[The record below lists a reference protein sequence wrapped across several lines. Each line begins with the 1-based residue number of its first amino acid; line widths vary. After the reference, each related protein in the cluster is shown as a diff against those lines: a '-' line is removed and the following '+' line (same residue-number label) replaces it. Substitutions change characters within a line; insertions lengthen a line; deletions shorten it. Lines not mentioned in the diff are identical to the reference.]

1 MAFITGIGT
10 QVHMGKESSFGL
22 AVTPTDLIDIT
33 SESIKVSVEKG
44 DEGSLLGSKT
54 ATHRDLLSVTVVGSL
69 SFILRPESA
78 GLLFHAALGG
88 SDLCEQVDELSEF
101 YTHTFALCD
110 VNESL
115 PSLTVLIDRKAAV
128 KRYPG
133 CSISSLSLECAA
145 GDYVKGSIDIKG
157 TTEESGSLN
166 PSLSGF
172 SLRSYRCSAASFSLG
187 GQSFD
192 ITRATLKVDNALE
205 SAPKTYSSGLYA
217 GQPQHGKRDVTIS
230 FELPY
235 SAEIEALKS
244 TYLTA
249 EESAAVS
256 LSFSS
261 PTPGHEITIT
271 LPSVSIGE
279 VDATVSG
286 TGILSSTVSGQA
298 LSSGTDEPITV
309 VITDLTS
316 TAYGE

>member
-1 MAFITGIGT
+1 MAFITGTGT
-10 QVHMGKESSFGL
+10 RVHMGKESSFAL
-22 AVTPTDLIDIT
+22 AAPPTDLIDIT
-33 SESIKVSVEKG
+33 SESIKLSVEKG

-54 ATHRDLLSVTVVGSL
+54 ATHRDLLSVTVEGSL

-88 SDLCEQVDELSEF
+88 ADVCEQVDVSEF
-101 YTHTFALCD
+101 YTHTFTLCD

-115 PSLTVLIDRKAAV
+115 PSLTVLIDRKAAA
-128 KRYPG
+128 KRYAG
-133 CSISSLSLECAA
+133 CSISAFSLECAA

-157 TTEESGSLN
+157 TTEENGSLN
-166 PSLSGF
+166 PELGSF
-172 SLRSYRCSAASFSLG
+172 TLRSYRCTSATFSFAG
-187 GQSFD
+187 TAFD

-217 GQPQHGKRDVTIS
+217 GQPQHGKRDVSIS

-235 SAEIEALKS
+235 SAEIEALKN

-309 VITDLTS
+309 VITDLKS